1 MIYSCSR
8 IGRLDIVKMSVFP
21 HLIYRYN
28 AVPTPVPESY
38 FVDINKLILRFI
50 WRGMPCSTL
59 YMIGFMCR
67 NEKTQHRQHNAE
79 EERSWRLALPES
91 GLMIKL

>member
-28 AVPTPVPESY
+28 AVPIPIPESY

-50 WRGMPCSTL
+50 WKGMPCSTL
-59 YMIGFMCR
+59 YIIGFMCR
-67 NEKTQHRQHNAE
+67 SEKPSTANTMLKKNGAGDGHYLSQDLR
-79 EERSWRLALPES
+79 
-91 GLMIKL
+91 

>member
-1 MIYSCSR
+1 MKIYSCSR
-8 IGRLDIVKMSVFP
+8 IGRLNIVKMSVLSN
-21 HLIYRYN
+21 LIYRYN
-28 AVPTPVPESY
+28 AVPIPESY

-67 NEKTQHRQHNAE
+67 SEKPSTASTMLKKNEAGDLHYLNQDLR
-79 EERSWRLALPES
+79 
-91 GLMIKL
+91 